1 MGAQVVRIN
10 ADVLH
15 FQSTPSA
22 LESSTGGVDAIGTK
36 IAVQASAKNAT
47 QSKELFITVIPV
59 SVAYRI

>member
-22 LESSTGGVDAIGTK
+22 LKSSTGGVESIGIK
-36 IAVQASAKNAT
+36 IAVQASAKNT
-47 QSKELFITVIPV
+47 TKSKELFIAIIPV